1 MRNASAFLFDR
12 KFHFLSNKKDVDAHS
27 RNVDVAW
34 RQPRSAR
41 VCALAHTF
49 LYPNYVVGNSLLL
62 EDCQFSLM
70 AGKHDNLAAVGFCK
84 PL

>member
-34 RQPRSAR
+34 RNRARRECAPRR
-41 VCALAHTF
+41 TLF
-49 LYPNYVVGNSLLL
+49 YIMKEGIQEWKLW
-62 EDCQFSLM
+62 M
-70 AGKHDNLAAVGFCK
+70 AY
-84 PL
+84 

>member
-49 LYPNYVVGNSLLL
+49 LYNERRHSGMEVMDGLLNAAEGGWANADTGGRTGSL
-62 EDCQFSLM
+62 
-70 AGKHDNLAAVGFCK
+70 
-84 PL
+84 